1 MAKIKVNTLQK
12 NQLLLL
18 SAGVL
23 ILMNIMSFGSVPKT
37 EPRVLSKETAVKPVV
52 PVLQKGAKRP
62 DLSAKS
68 VFAIDLDSGKTL
80 FSKDPDE
87 PLLPASTTKIATALV
102 SLAHYN
108 LDDVLTVP
116 KMKVDGQTMDLVEGE
131 KISVRNL
138 LYGMLVFSANDA
150 AEVLAR
156 SFPGGRDHPG
166 GRDNFLLAMNEL
178 AKLYD
183 LDKTHFVNPAG
194 FDEYLHFST
203 ARDLAKLAFE
213 AMRNP
218 IFAQIV
224 GTPKTEVSSED
235 SQIVHKLVN
244 INELVGKVDGVLGV
258 KTGWTINSGG
268 SLITMVDRSGHKII
282 LSVLGSEDRFGETE
296 KLIDWLYENYNWQDG
311 S

>member
-1 MAKIKVNTLQK
+1 
-12 NQLLLL
+12 
-18 SAGVL
+18 
-23 ILMNIMSFGSVPKT
+23 MNIMSFGSMPKT
-37 EPRVLSKETAVKPVV
+37 ETRVLSKETAVKTVV

-62 DLSAKS
+62 ELSAKS

-156 SFPGGRDHPG
+156 SYPG
-166 GRDNFLLAMNEL
+166 GRDNFILSMNEL
-178 AKLYD
+178 TKLYD
-183 LDKTHFVNPAG
+183 LNKTHFVNPAG
-194 FDEYLHFST
+194 LDEYLHFST

-224 GTPKTEVSSED
+224 GTPKTSVASED

-244 INELVGKVDGVLGV
+244 INELLGKVDGVLGV
-258 KTGWTINSGG
+258 KTGWTDNSKG
-268 SLITMVDRSGHKII
+268 SLITLVDRGGHKII
-282 LSVLGSEDRFGETE
+282 LSVLGSPDRFGETE
-296 KLIDWLYENYNWQDG
+296 KLIDWLYANYSWD
-311 S
+311 SS

>member
-1 MAKIKVNTLQK
+1 MAKMAKTKVNTLQK

-23 ILMNIMSFGSVPKT
+23 ILVNIMSFGSIPTT
-37 EPRVLSKETAVKPVV
+37 ETRVLSKQIAAETVV

-62 DLSAKS
+62 ELSARS
-68 VFAIDLDSGKTL
+68 IFAIDLDSGKTL

-156 SFPGGRDHPG
+156 SYPG

-178 AKLYD
+178 TKLYD

-224 GTPKTEVSSED
+224 GTPKTEVASED
-235 SQIVHKLVN
+235 SQVVHKLVN
-244 INELVGKVDGVLGV
+244 INELVGKIDGVLGV

-268 SLITMVDRSGHKII
+268 SLITMVDREGHKII

-296 KLIDWLYENYNWQDG
+296 KLIDWLYANYSWG
-311 S
+311 SS